1 MMNNVNLEFYV
12 LNYSFNER
20 KVERFNIFRNYYV
33 YEYAIKYTE
42 GYLDGKISYNEL
54 KEELRKTIAWQEWG
68 RCQYEISVGDA
79 FEEDV
84 NKLEK
89 WDCYMQ
95 AEPNMEVITD
105 MCIKRVRGLP
115 WWSSDQD
122 SMLSVQGAQV
132 PSPVRELDPTC
143 RN

>member
-1 MMNNVNLEFYV
+1 MMNKVNLEFYV
-12 LNYSFNER
+12 LNYDINKR
-20 KVERFNIFRNYYV
+20 KVENFNIFRNYYV

-42 GYLDGKISYNEL
+42 DYLDGKISYGEL
-54 KEELRKTIAWQEWG
+54 KEELRKTIMWQEWG
-68 RCQYEISVGDA
+68 RCEYEISVGDA

-105 MCIKRVRGLP
+105 MCIKRVKE
-115 WWSSDQD
+115 
-122 SMLSVQGAQV
+122 A
-132 PSPVRELDPTC
+132 
-143 RN
+143 RNG